1 MIEETSQEYFFVIMP
16 YHYNFN
22 KTRNEIMKLH
32 RNPIQKQHFTK
43 GNNKKLYTALK
54 FVVTRN
60 SWLIFMLNFIAK
72 LHHYFIYHSNL
83 NWHKFTSQWW
93 YY

>member
-22 KTRNEIMKLH
+22 KTRNVIMKLH
-32 RNPIQKQHFTK
+32 RNPIQKQYFTK
-43 GNNKKLYTALK
+43 DYNKKLYTALK

-60 SWLIFMLNFIAK
+60 SWSIFILNFLANIH
-72 LHHYFIYHSNL
+72 LYFI
-83 NWHKFTSQWW
+83 
-93 YY
+93 

>member
-22 KTRNEIMKLH
+22 KTRNVIMKLH
-32 RNPIQKQHFTK
+32 RNPIQKQYFTK
-43 GNNKKLYTALK
+43 DYNKKLYTALK

-60 SWLIFMLNFIAK
+60 SWLIFILNFLANI
-72 LHHYFIYHSNL
+72 HFYFI
-83 NWHKFTSQWW
+83 
-93 YY
+93 